1 MAASLMAF
9 VIVYFIVFGAGTGYI
24 LKLMGKAPH
33 QGETGPEAGPDHPIR
48 TAGITPAPA
57 VDPDRTIGAEA

>member
-1 MAASLMAF
+1 M
-9 VIVYFIVFGAGTGYI
+9 FGAGTGYI

-33 QGETGPEAGPDHPIR
+33 RGETGPEAGPDHPIR
-48 TAGITPAPA
+48 TAGITPAPS